1 MKPTHLRTPRTL
13 DQGSFARGYTT
24 EPVGRR
30 ALPRWVQRTMDVL
43 VAFAIGIALALVLV
57 SGLVK

>member
-1 MKPTHLRTPRTL
+1 MKPTHMRTPRTL
-13 DQGSFARGYTT
+13 DQGHFARGYTT

-30 ALPRWVQRTMDVL
+30 ALPRWLQRTLDVTL
-43 VAFAIGIALALVLV
+43 AVAIGLSIAMVIV

>member
-30 ALPRWVQRTMDVL
+30 ALPRWIQRTMDAL
-43 VAFAIGIALALVLV
+43 LAFALGIALALLLV
-57 SGLVK
+57 AGLVR